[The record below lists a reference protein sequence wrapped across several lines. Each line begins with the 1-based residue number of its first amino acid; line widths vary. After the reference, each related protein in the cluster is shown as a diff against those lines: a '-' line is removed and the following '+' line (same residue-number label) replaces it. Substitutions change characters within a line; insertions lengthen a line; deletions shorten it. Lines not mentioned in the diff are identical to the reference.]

1 MPYLAVTWGIAAGHL
16 HLDLV
21 RLKVCGRYLVANA
34 VAKLHMHFWGSD
46 TEQPWRTQS
55 TPRTVLSELA
65 LVCLTS
71 RMRAVLT
78 AVDSMVQRLF
88 AAD

>member
-1 MPYLAVTWGIAAGHL
+1 MAVTG
-16 HLDLV
+16 
-21 RLKVCGRYLVANA
+21 A
-34 VAKLHMHFWGSD
+34 VAGLHMHFWGSV
-46 TEQPWRTQS
+46 TEQDSVHALNGPKRF
-55 TPRTVLSELA
+55 A
-65 LVCLTS
+65 LVCLIS